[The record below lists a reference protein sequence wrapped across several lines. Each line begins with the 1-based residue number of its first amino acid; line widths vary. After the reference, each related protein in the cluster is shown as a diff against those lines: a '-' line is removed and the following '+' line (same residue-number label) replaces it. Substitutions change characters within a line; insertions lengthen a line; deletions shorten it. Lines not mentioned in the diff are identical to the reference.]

1 MRRDR
6 GRKNRSDGQD
16 DLPEPDDAARLRDLV
31 NDGDG
36 AANHLDD
43 DIPLFGSEMQIQ
55 ALWLL
60 DEIIRMTPRSDVRL
74 GYLLALRE
82 QLETD
87 EQMMDEAR
95 KVIAEFDD
103 AYTKLTAPANRIGV
117 FLGKVEPEPERKR
130 PAILTSR
137 KDSTPAASQ
146 IARIALGDQEYI
158 ASIDP
163 AIELASLQVGTQ
175 VKVNEAYAVIG
186 DLGYAEGGSI
196 VRISD
201 VLGENRLRI
210 ALDSQGTQTRIVFRG
225 ANLLEEELT
234 EGDEV
239 RLEPNFRVA
248 LEHFK
253 KAESNDYYLEEV
265 PELPWSKIGG
275 QEEAIGVIKDAI
287 ELPLLHPEL
296 FERFGKR
303 PLKGILLYGPPGCGK
318 TLIGKA
324 TAYNLTREYRER
336 TGKDVK
342 EYFMYINGPKI
353 LNMWLGESERMVR
366 EIFAQARAK
375 SKEGSL
381 VFIFID
387 EAESLLRTRSSGRW
401 MNISNTIVPQFCAE
415 MDGLVALENV
425 VVMLTSNRPDYIDPA
440 ILRPERIDRK
450 VKVVRPDRRSTRDI
464 FGIYLRDVPLDPALV
479 REHKG
484 DTTGAVDELLD
495 LITEFVFRRDE
506 ESEFL
511 EVHLKNAGTETLYWK
526 DLLSGAL
533 IKSVVE
539 RSKDFAIKRSIEKK
553 STVEGITIEDLQ
565 RAARVEFKE
574 NEIFPKGDSLEDWLK
589 LLDYDPENVATIK
602 AIRSRKPASPNR
614 RNII

>member
-16 DLPEPDDAARLRDLV
+16 DFPDKKDDALLRDLV
-31 NDGDG
+31 NDGEG
-36 AANHLDD
+36 DD
-43 DIPLFGSEMQIQ
+43 TEDIPLFGSEMQIQ

-87 EQMMDEAR
+87 ERMMEEAR

-103 AYTKLTAPANRIGV
+103 AYTKLTSPANKIGV
-117 FLGKVEPEPERKR
+117 FLGKSEPTPQRSK
-130 PAILTSR
+130 PAILGGRSQG
-137 KDSTPAASQ
+137 PAP
-146 IARIALGDQEYI
+146 IHARIALGDQEYI
-158 ASIDP
+158 ASVDP
-163 AIELASLQVGTQ
+163 AVSVDELEVGTQ

-186 DLGYAEGGSI
+186 DLGFAEGGSI
-196 VRISD
+196 VKISE
-201 VLGENRLRI
+201 VLDNGRLRV
-210 ALDSQGTQTRIVFRG
+210 ALDSQGMQTRIVYRG
-225 ANLLEEELT
+225 ATLVEETLNS
-234 EGDEV
+234 GDEV

-248 LEHFK
+248 LEYFK
-253 KAESNDYYLEEV
+253 KAETTDYYLEEV

-303 PLKGILLYGPPGCGK
+303 PLKGILLFGPPGCGK

-375 SKEGSL
+375 SREGAL

-401 MNISNTIVPQFCAE
+401 NNISNTIVPQFCAE
-415 MDGLVALENV
+415 MDGLVSLENV

-450 VKVVRPDRRSTRDI
+450 VKVVRPDRRSARDI
-464 FGIYLRDVPLDPALV
+464 FGIYLRDVPIDPALIK
-479 REHKG
+479 EHKG
-484 DTTGAVDELLD
+484 DTNGAVDELLD
-495 LITEFVFRRDE
+495 LVTEYVFRRE
-506 ESEFL
+506 EDTEFL
-511 EVHLKNAGTETLYWK
+511 EVHLKNAGTETLFWK

-553 STVEGITIEDLQ
+553 STVEGITLEDLQ
-565 RAARVEFKE
+565 KAVRLEFKE
-574 NEIFPKGDSLEDWLK
+574 NEIFPKGDSMEDWLK
-589 LLDYDPENVATIK
+589 LLDYDPDNVATIK
-602 AIRSRKPASPNR
+602 PIRSKQRAVPASR